1 LIEQAIANGAAIVWS
16 FILTFVIMKVL
27 DATIGVRAEE
37 QAELTGLDLALHSES
52 AYHD

>member
-1 LIEQAIANGAAIVWS
+1 MAWS

-27 DATIGVRAEE
+27 DLTMGVRAEE
-37 QAELTGLDLALHSES
+37 QAELTGLDLALHSEN